1 MLGILA
7 FLSLVELMLVPVVA
21 VLYRLDLFAVWP
33 KLMLLVGLGTLGFSA
48 AGTLFAAMGVRTRTK
63 ELVLSVV
70 LFPLISPA
78 LLAGVVATREVLGGA
93 SFAEL
98 MDWVRVL
105 VAFDLVL
112 VTLGALLFGPLT
124 SE

>member
-1 MLGILA
+1 
-7 FLSLVELMLVPVVA
+7 
-21 VLYRLDLFAVWP
+21 
-33 KLMLLVGLGTLGFSA
+33 
-48 AGTLFAAMGVRTRTK
+48 
-63 ELVLSVV
+63 VLSVV

-78 LLAGVVATREVLGGA
+78 LLSGVVATREVLGGA
-93 SFAEL
+93 SVAEL

>member
-1 MLGILA
+1 MLIRRLSSVA
-7 FLSLVELMLVPVVA
+7 ALSLVLLAPQ
-21 VLYRLDLFAVWP
+21 
-33 KLMLLVGLGTLGFSA
+33 LVGA
-48 AGTLFAAMGVRTRTK
+48 AEAERVVVTK
-63 ELVLSVV
+63 RLYSTSGRFEMSM
-70 LFPLISPA
+70 
-78 LLAGVVATREVLGGA
+78 LGGA
-93 SFAEL
+93 SFSEL